1 MTQNLLGLVSQGN
14 PSYLRVAQTLISDI
28 EAGRYP
34 VESLLPTEH
43 ELAAQFGMSRHTIRE
58 AIRRLQGLGLVTRQ
72 QGVGTR
78 VKASSAAA
86 GYVQKAATIADLTQ
100 YARDVELKINSIDD
114 AIADAA
120 LAERLICRKGQ
131 RWLHLAGLRYQTGQ
145 DTPISFTEVYINYE
159 FASVRDRLGKDGG
172 AIYRLLED
180 HFGLRI
186 TDVQQKISAVPI
198 AEDVAEK
205 LGVQTNAP
213 GLSIARYYRTSDGRL
228 VEAAFSIYR
237 ADSFTYEVRLTL
249 DTPAV

>member
-1 MTQNLLGLVSQGN
+1 MTQNLPGLISQGN
-14 PSYLRVAQTLISDI
+14 PSYMRVAQTLISEI

-86 GYVQKAATIADLTQ
+86 GYVQKVATIADLIQ
-100 YARDVELKINSIDD
+100 YARDIELKINAIDD
-114 AIADAA
+114 AIADAD
-120 LAERLICRKGQ
+120 LAERLMCRKGQ
-131 RWLHLAGLRYQTGQ
+131 RWLYLSGLRYQKGQ
-145 DTPISFTEVYINYE
+145 DSPLSFTEVFINYE
-159 FASVRDRLGKDGG
+159 FASVRDKLGQSGS
-172 AIYRLLED
+172 AIYRLLEE

-198 AEDVAEK
+198 PEEVAEK
-205 LGVQTNAP
+205 LGVEAGAA

-249 DTPAV
+249 DSSVI